1 MGVHLVCQLG
11 GLAVVLNG
19 VVGVLDIFDVF
30 DHAIYY
36 IMNCYAVFFGVV
48 TCITES
54 HPQNNPAS
62 IYETFKGLQEWMH
75 EWAKGLTMLVGRG
88 LFYIFQGV
96 LAIVSSGYISLGILI
111 GVYMIVV
118 GIVCISVHIKDSYA
132 CRQDYI
138 RVDP

>member
-36 IMNCYAVFFGVV
+36 IMNLYAVFFGVV

-54 HPQNNPAS
+54 HPQNNGAS
-62 IYETFKGLQEWMH
+62 VYESVKGFP
-75 EWAKGLTMLVGRG
+75 MLVGRG
-88 LFYIFQGV
+88 LFYIFQG
-96 LAIVSSGYISLGILI
+96 LLTIVSSSLLS
-111 GVYMIVV
+111 V
-118 GIVCISVHIKDSYA
+118 GIVIGTYMTVVGVICIGVHIKDSHA
-132 CRQDYI
+132 SRQDYI
-138 RVDP
+138 RVEQ